1 VRTEEGQGTDIS
13 RDYRPC
19 TAHHLEP
26 EPQDVKFVF
35 KRGEEESHLWTTAA
49 ILRDN
54 CPSTL
59 FNSDFVEARSSSDND
74 RNKKRKLDNNVT
86 TNEEAIGFELDDNDS
101 DVDLDES
108 LPGVSTATSASSHNR
123 LHYQISIHNA
133 AYSTYRVVLMY
144 LQTGHVWFA
153 PLTSSFS
160 HLPVEARP
168 KARLEAIS
176 AQYKLEPKLPP
187 PASPK
192 SVYKLAHY
200 LSLPSLQS
208 LALQEISRQLSIEN
222 VFIEL
227 FDGLPSVYDEVRKV
241 MVEYAVKHKKEVIET
256 EGFKTVME
264 RLRRNE
270 LDRSG
275 AVVADLL
282 PLFMG

>member
-1 VRTEEGQGTDIS
+1 
-13 RDYRPC
+13 
-19 TAHHLEP
+19 
-26 EPQDVKFVF
+26 
-35 KRGEEESHLWTTAA
+35 
-49 ILRDN
+49 
-54 CPSTL
+54 
-59 FNSDFVEARSSSDND
+59 
-74 RNKKRKLDNNVT
+74 
-86 TNEEAIGFELDDNDS
+86 
-101 DVDLDES
+101 
-108 LPGVSTATSASSHNR
+108 
-123 LHYQISIHNA
+123 
-133 AYSTYRVVLMY
+133 MY

-160 HLPVEARP
+160 HLPLEARS
-168 KARLEAIS
+168 KARLDAIS
-176 AQYKLEPKLPP
+176 AQHKLEPKLPP

-208 LALQEISRQLSIEN
+208 LALQDISRQLSIEN